1 MSPTPPSLLL
11 LDFDG
16 VLAQSA
22 RPRCMAALAA
32 A

>member
-22 RPRCMAALAA
+22 RPR
-32 A
+32 

>member
-22 RPRCMAALAA
+22 RPRC
-32 A
+32 

>member
-22 RPRCMAALAA
+22 RP
-32 A
+32 